1 MRQISP
7 KNYST
12 VSLLATAGLLMNLLV
27 FRNLLLGILALAVI
41 VFLWILA
48 LEPFFRDIDTKIPL
62 RSSVNALLFLSAAY
76 TVISTA
82 IYAVRN
88 IDTTV
93 FCALLLI
100 NSALQI
106 FFFSRTSVPL
116 HPLPIA
122 RETPRKKWSWIFLII
137 GICSLAAAW
146 ATLFQSG
153 SDAALRSP
161 WEVLPIRFLLFL
173 AVAIL
178 AVFVLAKKQY
188 PLSAAVLG
196 SLTVATGLSV
206 AAVVYSI
213 GYGFDPFIHEA
224 AMREIVTHGV
234 VLPKTPYYLGAYT
247 LLVSLHRLIGIGL
260 HTLNTWAGPAL
271 GAIALTDAGITATA
285 FIGWGTPIA
294 ILVALVA
301 PLGHFIQTTPQGI
314 ADAWALLAITAALRA
329 THGRIPWLLAYTL
342 ALAATATHPLA
353 GVPALGVVA
362 LTHVWM
368 APQKKWRL
376 FFLTVLPIA
385 LVIFP
390 IIAFQTQS
398 PINTHLSL
406 IDLRQRVSDLIA
418 LILHSTSIQTF
429 SPWRTLLYSGRALF
443 PVVFIGVVA
452 LVVRRPQ
459 TTAKQRAVAAGA
471 VATAIGGIFLALFVR
486 LEAVPTYEQ
495 FIFPLRFVS
504 LAALFLLPLFLEG
517 VTHIIQNVARQK
529 AGMFFIAGVLALAL
543 PGAVY
548 LAYPRLDPEDRSGG
562 RSVSAGTLEAV
573 RLIHNEHPKN
583 AIVLA
588 NQTAAA
594 AEIWRYGFTRY
605 VNREFYYSHPSGA
618 PQLYEYYLEAVNIG
632 PSRDIMER
640 AMNAYDADSVYFLLH
655 DYWKNSTALFAH
667 ARTSADRVIDLS
679 NEGVMIFVYNKKE

>member
-27 FRNLLLGILALAVI
+27 FRNPLLGVLALAVI
-41 VFLWILA
+41 LLLWIRT
-48 LEPFFRDIDTKIPL
+48 LEPFFCDTDTKITL
-62 RSSVNALLFLSAAY
+62 RSSVNALLFLTAAY

-93 FCALLLI
+93 FCVLLLT

-106 FFFSRTSVPL
+106 FFFYKTPVSL
-116 HPLPIA
+116 HRLPIA
-122 RETPRKKWSWIFLII
+122 RETPRKKWSWIFLIV
-137 GICSLAAAW
+137 GICSLTAAW
-146 ATLFQSG
+146 VTLFQSG

-161 WEVLPIRFLLFL
+161 WEVLPLRFFLFL

-178 AVFVLAKKQY
+178 AVFALTKKQH
-188 PLSAAVLG
+188 PLCAAVLG
-196 SLTVATGLSV
+196 SLTIATGLSV
-206 AAVVYSI
+206 AAMVYSI

-247 LLVSLHRLIGIGL
+247 FLVSLHRLIGIGL

-285 FIGWGTPIA
+285 FVGWGAPIA

-329 THGRIPWLLAYTL
+329 THGRTPWFLAYTL

-362 LTHVWM
+362 LTHIST
-368 APQKKWRL
+368 APHKKWRL
-376 FFLTVLPIA
+376 FFLAALPIA
-385 LVIFP
+385 LVTFP
-390 IIAFQTQS
+390 IIALQTQS
-398 PINTHLSL
+398 PIHTHLSL
-406 IDLRQRVSDLIA
+406 IDLRQRASDLVA
-418 LILHSTSIQTF
+418 MILHSTSIQTF
-429 SPWRTLLYSGRALF
+429 SPWRTLLYSGRTLF
-443 PVVFIGVVA
+443 PVVFIGVVTF
-452 LVVRRPQ
+452 VVTRPQ
-459 TTAKQRAVAAGA
+459 TTAKQRAVAGGA
-471 VATAIGGIFLALFVR
+471 VATAIGGVFLALFVR
-486 LEAVPTYEQ
+486 LEGVPTYEQ

-529 AGMFFIAGVLALAL
+529 AGMFFMAGVLALAL
-543 PGAVY
+543 PGAIY
-548 LAYPRLDPEDRSGG
+548 LAYPRIDPEDRSGG

-573 RLIHNEHPKN
+573 RLIHNEHQKN

-594 AEIWRYGFTRY
+594 AEIWQYGFTRY
-605 VNREFYYSHPSGA
+605 VNGAFYYSHPSGA
-618 PQLYEYYLEAVNIG
+618 PELYEYYLEAVNIG
-632 PSRDIMER
+632 PSRNVMER
-640 AMNAYDADSVYFLLH
+640 AMNAYDADAVYFILH
-655 DYWKNSTALFAH
+655 DYWKNSAAILEQ
-667 ARTSADRVIDLS
+667 ARASADRVIDLS
-679 NEGVMIFVYNKKE
+679 KAGVMIFVYNKK